1 MSALLIASIT
11 QLCTPDHRGDAGT
24 IAAWTANKTPEG
36 VAAMLADPA
45 TRLFVAERDGR
56 IAAVGSV
63 RDDCE
68 VTLNYVHP
76 AHRFAGVSRALLVAM
91 ESHMARQGHR
101 ARNPQEHDHRP
112 SLLPGTGL
120 AGYGTTLYRAL
131 HRRLPDG
138 EAAGPGGWMTVG
150 RRPRKLPRAGYSA
163 LCRCTM
169 SSQRSNL

>member
-76 AHRFAGVSRALLVAM
+76 AHRFAGVSRALLAAM
-91 ESHMARQGHR
+91 ESHMSRQGTEVAALKSTITAHR
-101 ARNPQEHDHRP
+101 FYLAQGWQD
-112 SLLPGTGL
+112 TGPLYTGRYIDAYRMAKRL
-120 AGYGTTLYRAL
+120 A
-131 HRRLPDG
+131 P
-138 EAAGPGGWMTVG
+138 AGG
-150 RRPRKLPRAGYSA
+150 
-163 LCRCTM
+163 
-169 SSQRSNL
+169 